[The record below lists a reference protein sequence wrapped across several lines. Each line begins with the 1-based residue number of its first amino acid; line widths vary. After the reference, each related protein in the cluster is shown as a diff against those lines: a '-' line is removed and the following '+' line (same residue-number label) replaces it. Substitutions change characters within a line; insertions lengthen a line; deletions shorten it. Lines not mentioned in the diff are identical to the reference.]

1 MCPNPTPT
9 KASVRKVENGN
20 KNQTRSNS
28 SLITTRD
35 KIYSKKYTTLHT
47 HRIMLNSKAIFYFS
61 TFSPIFYFFWFRA
74 SLIYLNF
81 LQKFTK
87 TSIFRSITI
96 EYRISSNNPTPLN
109 NRTPSINRT
118 PKMEVEIIIG
128 HLRIIGHV

>member
-1 MCPNPTPT
+1 
-9 KASVRKVENGN
+9 
-20 KNQTRSNS
+20 
-28 SLITTRD
+28 
-35 KIYSKKYTTLHT
+35 
-47 HRIMLNSKAIFYFS
+47 MLNSKAIFYFS

-128 HLRIIGHV
+128 HLRIIGHVRLLENSTAIGFAALCWLIATETAVFDSKLTVLYRKWGRK